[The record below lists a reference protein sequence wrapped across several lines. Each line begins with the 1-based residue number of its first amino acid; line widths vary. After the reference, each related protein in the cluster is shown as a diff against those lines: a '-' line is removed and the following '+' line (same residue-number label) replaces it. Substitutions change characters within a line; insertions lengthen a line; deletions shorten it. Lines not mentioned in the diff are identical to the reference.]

1 MVRPPCAV
9 FGRGREESFEA
20 SEHAFACEMF
30 FSECAAAASEALA
43 FARVVAQS
51 QDGFGE

>member
-1 MVRPPCAV
+1 
-9 FGRGREESFEA
+9 
-20 SEHAFACEMF
+20 MF